1 MSQPP
6 VSRCCRQAR
15 PQRIR
20 TQAALQ
26 HLPVP
31 PDPRSRHAGDPW
43 AGSAVALLS
52 ITPVTGTEQ
61 GHVAMWPVLAANSS
75 LLLTSIFIWGG
86 GRHALLAANTHHR
99 ARARSS
105 SPRAVSGA
113 CHPRRRCAAAT
124 TVVAGRRLPAARV
137 LCRPLPPRTAR
148 APPATASCTAQ
159 SPSHRRIGIE
169 LELPRAR
176 TPHSTTATATAVGAP
191 PPPPP
196 RRCPRPSRRPA
207 ASGWR
212 CPRTPGATHGLA
224 GGHPPPVRP
233 TATSPAVKT
242 ATSKPLAFAGKL
254 RPRRLNT

>member
-43 AGSAVALLS
+43 PGGSAVALLS

-124 TVVAGRRLPAARV
+124 TVVAGRRFPAARA

-148 APPATASCTAQ
+148 GSRPRWHSARSCHRAAALPHQ
-159 SPSHRRIGIE
+159 S
-169 LELPRAR
+169 A
-176 TPHSTTATATAVGAP
+176 
-191 PPPPP
+191 
-196 RRCPRPSRRPA
+196 RRPA
-207 ASGWR
+207 ERTGERQRASD
-212 CPRTPGATHGLA
+212 A
-224 GGHPPPVRP
+224 
-233 TATSPAVKT
+233 
-242 ATSKPLAFAGKL
+242 
-254 RPRRLNT
+254 